1 MFGIKTRLKKL
12 YARARGTR
20 KACRVLCEDYGLA
33 RSMYDNS
40 CIDRDGNYIP
50 WLTYPAIEFIKQLDL
65 TDKTIFEYGSGFSTL
80 FWAARCK
87 KVISVEDDNSWYERM
102 SLKLP
107 RNVEYILARTEDEY
121 VAAAEGRAEKFDVIV
136 NDGIY
141 RLRCA
146 AASTPHLAPD
156 GFIILD
162 NSEWCV
168 KTAAFYRDAGLIEV
182 DMAGFG
188 AINDYPW
195 MTSFFL
201 TRGVNL
207 KPANKVQPVPGPGM
221 VMWSE
226 EKLGQWVRG

>member
-1 MFGIKTRLKKL
+1 MFGVKTRLKKM
-12 YARARGTR
+12 YARMTGTR
-20 KACRVLCEDYGLA
+20 RACRVLCEEYGLGQ
-33 RSMYDNS
+33 SMYTNT
-40 CIDRDGNYIP
+40 CIDKAGNCLP
-50 WLTYPAIEFIKQLDL
+50 WLTYPAIEYIKQLDL
-65 TDKTIFEYGSGFSTL
+65 SDKTVFEYGSGYSTL
-80 FWAARCK
+80 FWANRCK
-87 KVISVEDDNSWYERM
+87 RVVSVEDDNSWYERM
-102 SLKLP
+102 SLKIP
-107 RNVEYILARTEDEY
+107 KNVDYILAKTEDDY
-121 VAAAEGRAEKFDVIV
+121 VNAIEGRAEKFDVIV

-146 AASTPHLAPD
+146 ATSTPKLAHD

-188 AINDYPW
+188 PINDYPW

-201 TRGVNL
+201 TRQVSL
-207 KPANKVQPVPGPGM
+207 KPAGKVQPAPGPGM

-226 EKLGQWVRG
+226 EKINEWVKG